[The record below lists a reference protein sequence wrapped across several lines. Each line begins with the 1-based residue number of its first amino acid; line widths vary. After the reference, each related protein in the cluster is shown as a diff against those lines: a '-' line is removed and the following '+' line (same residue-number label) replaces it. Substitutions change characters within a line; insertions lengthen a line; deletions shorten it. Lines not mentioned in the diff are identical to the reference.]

1 MIRSASKR
9 VARFG
14 QTSCLSKPFLVEY
27 DRATELM
34 KEFSAGAEKNMRKFL
49 EQKLEK
55 EIVEQHLSPFA
66 LTALGY
72 RKNG

>member
-1 MIRSASKR
+1 
-9 VARFG
+9 
-14 QTSCLSKPFLVEY
+14 LVEY